1 MLAFL
6 ETLYS
11 AQDSPPLPQ
20 YKEISGKNA
29 SYTAVEKPPSNVT
42 IAQELYL
49 VHCGDLHGIQKR
61 EAVLNV
67 SVQFSR

>member
-1 MLAFL
+1 MGRGERVATGILWVEARDAGLL

-42 IAQELYL
+42 I
-49 VHCGDLHGIQKR
+49 
-61 EAVLNV
+61 
-67 SVQFSR
+67 